1 MKISSVFV
9 GMAIL
14 MMAFSGNGKAE
25 VLPYIPLKGD
35 FGGANVTDVEGFIPN
50 IGDYTLQMSVP
61 AGCPVGIAF
70 GNVEHTMEDG
80 GMLRVACHDGTAYV
94 FENGLYKKK
103 VAVKPQYTLSETNV
117 IRNGSFEEV
126 ETDFSGGRWQ
136 PDVWETWDGGKPTWG
151 GETGKTNVRENPSYR
166 SDGLKSLVM
175 HSESRYLM
183 QQLEPE
189 ALKPNTAYLLTY
201 DYWTSEGYGNGNAAY
216 RILLGTDRCKGDIA
230 DLQGHVTPAA
240 GMGKGNYALL
250 IQTPEI
256 LPENVWFS
264 LYRAESKVDWIDD
277 IELVEVDTETKGIE
291 GQVSNV
297 VYLGGYA
304 FAPDNL
310 VLSDSHSMEM
320 TDYLV
325 NAGFSDGTFAGNA
338 PVGWTLSF
346 SAQSK
351 ISTGEKGG
359 GIIPGGQNHW
369 QLWTGSGGMDGK
381 ASQAVSGLPNGKYS
395 VKAAVSSSFNGKV
408 QLFANEGRTS
418 VLSGN
423 PKIYETSG
431 IVFNGTLEL
440 GLEVDASGSPTIDM
454 DNFELTYCGNDR
466 EGYMKIMKG
475 MLEEAKADTLVMV
488 SGADDLPGFNNLGA
502 YRRAIDAAES
512 LEEDASA
519 GRLIEVVGLL
529 DAAMK
534 EYDGIVAEYKVLK
547 DAFNRLEQIVETS
560 DYAVK
565 DRFLQTLAEAHAL
578 YESKEDRREEIA
590 PMLDRITADQK
601 ELVAHADLKA
611 AIKKA
616 QAMLDKSDY
625 PGRQDFADA
634 IAGAQAA
641 YDSPVGKDMSV
652 VMKELR
658 MAQARYYDSQYTR
671 PAMAQTVSE
680 VDYGLGNGVEKYVL
694 RVDGRPFYMT
704 NVQVRLDKLY
714 GYEGWNDSE
723 LEAVMEQAA
732 SDGFNTVSIPVFWR
746 EVEPEKDLFD
756 WRILDKYMGWCK
768 KYGMKME
775 LLWFS
780 WSSGGRVQY
789 LWNCNGRKELRTPDY
804 VCSIDGTSEFNM
816 LQKTFEYSLDWR
828 DTDLRDRERYV
839 LSQVMEHVALWDA
852 NNGAPHVVVGVQ
864 LGNEARGHGG
874 NPATPDEIINYYHH
888 VGAAVKESKYK
899 VWTRLNCVSYETSGR
914 TSANERKRNSGGTNI
929 DFVGIDI
936 YGTNASKVKGNM
948 DGQLGTNGKNFRM
961 IMEIDAK
968 DANSPVYQM
977 AALAG
982 DKSFDYYNYCVV
994 DGNALYGAD
1003 GHKLVERGHIGE
1015 VRQRNKM
1022 LNLANQDIA
1031 VKSHGKG
1038 LYVYNYAGNSVSAET
1053 GLEGIS
1059 FLPSSSRVQAV
1070 AVRHSAREILLLST
1084 ARGTFVLPATMKVT
1098 DVSFGYMDEEGR
1110 WVRETDGEVVNRKVT
1125 LDGTACVRLEIGEE
1139 GTGEESYV
1147 VNPEFNNSYMVDGAP
1162 YGWTNTTHAS
1172 TSKISVEA
1180 KGDGTVI
1187 KGNENHWQL
1196 WHGGG
1201 LDGKI
1206 MQVVTGLPEGR
1217 YRLSAGLVC
1226 SFGGGSIRLFAGDAE
1241 VPVRNGASAFYEVEA
1256 EVNGD
1261 GSLPIGLDIKT
1272 DGGQT
1277 TIEFDHVKL
1286 VPVGSG
1292 IFGLT
1297 DSGAAPQDFEVYTLQ
1312 GIRVKS
1318 GNGMPEEAVEGLPRG
1333 VYIVKGKAS
1342 NTKIM
1347 FRE

>member
-1 MKISSVFV
+1 M
-9 GMAIL
+9 
-14 MMAFSGNGKAE
+14 
-25 VLPYIPLKGD
+25 
-35 FGGANVTDVEGFIPN
+35 
-50 IGDYTLQMSVP
+50 
-61 AGCPVGIAF
+61 
-70 GNVEHTMEDG
+70 
-80 GMLRVACHDGTAYV
+80 
-94 FENGLYKKK
+94 
-103 VAVKPQYTLSETNV
+103 
-117 IRNGSFEEV
+117 
-126 ETDFSGGRWQ
+126 
-136 PDVWETWDGGKPTWG
+136 
-151 GETGKTNVRENPSYR
+151 
-166 SDGLKSLVM
+166 
-175 HSESRYLM
+175 
-183 QQLEPE
+183 
-189 ALKPNTAYLLTY
+189 
-201 DYWTSEGYGNGNAAY
+201 
-216 RILLGTDRCKGDIA
+216 
-230 DLQGHVTPAA
+230 
-240 GMGKGNYALL
+240 
-250 IQTPEI
+250 
-256 LPENVWFS
+256 
-264 LYRAESKVDWIDD
+264 
-277 IELVEVDTETKGIE
+277 
-291 GQVSNV
+291 
-297 VYLGGYA
+297 
-304 FAPDNL
+304 
-310 VLSDSHSMEM
+310 
-320 TDYLV
+320 
-325 NAGFSDGTFAGNA
+325 
-338 PVGWTLSF
+338 
-346 SAQSK
+346 
-351 ISTGEKGG
+351 
-359 GIIPGGQNHW
+359 
-369 QLWTGSGGMDGK
+369 
-381 ASQAVSGLPNGKYS
+381 
-395 VKAAVSSSFNGKV
+395 
-408 QLFANEGRTS
+408 
-418 VLSGN
+418 
-423 PKIYETSG
+423 
-431 IVFNGTLEL
+431 
-440 GLEVDASGSPTIDM
+440 
-454 DNFELTYCGNDR
+454 
-466 EGYMKIMKG
+466 
-475 MLEEAKADTLVMV
+475 
-488 SGADDLPGFNNLGA
+488 
-502 YRRAIDAAES
+502 
-512 LEEDASA
+512 
-519 GRLIEVVGLL
+519 
-529 DAAMK
+529 
-534 EYDGIVAEYKVLK
+534 
-547 DAFNRLEQIVETS
+547 
-560 DYAVK
+560 
-565 DRFLQTLAEAHAL
+565 
-578 YESKEDRREEIA
+578 
-590 PMLDRITADQK
+590 
-601 ELVAHADLKA
+601 
-611 AIKKA
+611 
-616 QAMLDKSDY
+616 
-625 PGRQDFADA
+625 
-634 IAGAQAA
+634 
-641 YDSPVGKDMSV
+641 
-652 VMKELR
+652 
-658 MAQARYYDSQYTR
+658 
-671 PAMAQTVSE
+671 
-680 VDYGLGNGVEKYVL
+680 
-694 RVDGRPFYMT
+694 
-704 NVQVRLDKLY
+704 
-714 GYEGWNDSE
+714 
-723 LEAVMEQAA
+723 
-732 SDGFNTVSIPVFWR
+732 SIPVFWR

-1059 FLPSSSRVQAV
+1059 FLPSSSRIQAV

-1201 LDGKI
+1201 LEGKI

-1226 SFGGGSIRLFAGDAE
+1226 SCGGGSIRLFAGDAE
-1241 VPVRNGASAFYEVEA
+1241 APVRNGASAFYEVEA

>member
-1 MKISSVFV
+1 
-9 GMAIL
+9 
-14 MMAFSGNGKAE
+14 
-25 VLPYIPLKGD
+25 
-35 FGGANVTDVEGFIPN
+35 
-50 IGDYTLQMSVP
+50 
-61 AGCPVGIAF
+61 
-70 GNVEHTMEDG
+70 
-80 GMLRVACHDGTAYV
+80 
-94 FENGLYKKK
+94 
-103 VAVKPQYTLSETNV
+103 
-117 IRNGSFEEV
+117 
-126 ETDFSGGRWQ
+126 
-136 PDVWETWDGGKPTWG
+136 
-151 GETGKTNVRENPSYR
+151 
-166 SDGLKSLVM
+166 
-175 HSESRYLM
+175 
-183 QQLEPE
+183 
-189 ALKPNTAYLLTY
+189 
-201 DYWTSEGYGNGNAAY
+201 
-216 RILLGTDRCKGDIA
+216 
-230 DLQGHVTPAA
+230 
-240 GMGKGNYALL
+240 
-250 IQTPEI
+250 
-256 LPENVWFS
+256 
-264 LYRAESKVDWIDD
+264 
-277 IELVEVDTETKGIE
+277 
-291 GQVSNV
+291 
-297 VYLGGYA
+297 
-304 FAPDNL
+304 
-310 VLSDSHSMEM
+310 
-320 TDYLV
+320 
-325 NAGFSDGTFAGNA
+325 
-338 PVGWTLSF
+338 
-346 SAQSK
+346 
-351 ISTGEKGG
+351 
-359 GIIPGGQNHW
+359 
-369 QLWTGSGGMDGK
+369 
-381 ASQAVSGLPNGKYS
+381 
-395 VKAAVSSSFNGKV
+395 
-408 QLFANEGRTS
+408 
-418 VLSGN
+418 
-423 PKIYETSG
+423 
-431 IVFNGTLEL
+431 
-440 GLEVDASGSPTIDM
+440 
-454 DNFELTYCGNDR
+454 
-466 EGYMKIMKG
+466 
-475 MLEEAKADTLVMV
+475 
-488 SGADDLPGFNNLGA
+488 
-502 YRRAIDAAES
+502 
-512 LEEDASA
+512 
-519 GRLIEVVGLL
+519 
-529 DAAMK
+529 
-534 EYDGIVAEYKVLK
+534 
-547 DAFNRLEQIVETS
+547 
-560 DYAVK
+560 
-565 DRFLQTLAEAHAL
+565 
-578 YESKEDRREEIA
+578 
-590 PMLDRITADQK
+590 
-601 ELVAHADLKA
+601 
-611 AIKKA
+611 
-616 QAMLDKSDY
+616 
-625 PGRQDFADA
+625 
-634 IAGAQAA
+634 
-641 YDSPVGKDMSV
+641 
-652 VMKELR
+652 
-658 MAQARYYDSQYTR
+658 
-671 PAMAQTVSE
+671 
-680 VDYGLGNGVEKYVL
+680 
-694 RVDGRPFYMT
+694 
-704 NVQVRLDKLY
+704 
-714 GYEGWNDSE
+714 
-723 LEAVMEQAA
+723 
-732 SDGFNTVSIPVFWR
+732 
-746 EVEPEKDLFD
+746 
-756 WRILDKYMGWCK
+756 
-768 KYGMKME
+768 
-775 LLWFS
+775 
-780 WSSGGRVQY
+780 
-789 LWNCNGRKELRTPDY
+789 
-804 VCSIDGTSEFNM
+804 
-816 LQKTFEYSLDWR
+816 
-828 DTDLRDRERYV
+828 
-839 LSQVMEHVALWDA
+839 
-852 NNGAPHVVVGVQ
+852 
-864 LGNEARGHGG
+864 
-874 NPATPDEIINYYHH
+874 
-888 VGAAVKESKYK
+888 
-899 VWTRLNCVSYETSGR
+899 
-914 TSANERKRNSGGTNI
+914 
-929 DFVGIDI
+929 
-936 YGTNASKVKGNM
+936 
-948 DGQLGTNGKNFRM
+948 M

>member
-1 MKISSVFV
+1 
-9 GMAIL
+9 
-14 MMAFSGNGKAE
+14 
-25 VLPYIPLKGD
+25 
-35 FGGANVTDVEGFIPN
+35 
-50 IGDYTLQMSVP
+50 
-61 AGCPVGIAF
+61 
-70 GNVEHTMEDG
+70 
-80 GMLRVACHDGTAYV
+80 
-94 FENGLYKKK
+94 
-103 VAVKPQYTLSETNV
+103 
-117 IRNGSFEEV
+117 
-126 ETDFSGGRWQ
+126 
-136 PDVWETWDGGKPTWG
+136 
-151 GETGKTNVRENPSYR
+151 
-166 SDGLKSLVM
+166 
-175 HSESRYLM
+175 
-183 QQLEPE
+183 
-189 ALKPNTAYLLTY
+189 
-201 DYWTSEGYGNGNAAY
+201 
-216 RILLGTDRCKGDIA
+216 
-230 DLQGHVTPAA
+230 
-240 GMGKGNYALL
+240 
-250 IQTPEI
+250 
-256 LPENVWFS
+256 
-264 LYRAESKVDWIDD
+264 
-277 IELVEVDTETKGIE
+277 
-291 GQVSNV
+291 
-297 VYLGGYA
+297 
-304 FAPDNL
+304 
-310 VLSDSHSMEM
+310 
-320 TDYLV
+320 
-325 NAGFSDGTFAGNA
+325 
-338 PVGWTLSF
+338 
-346 SAQSK
+346 
-351 ISTGEKGG
+351 
-359 GIIPGGQNHW
+359 
-369 QLWTGSGGMDGK
+369 
-381 ASQAVSGLPNGKYS
+381 
-395 VKAAVSSSFNGKV
+395 
-408 QLFANEGRTS
+408 
-418 VLSGN
+418 
-423 PKIYETSG
+423 
-431 IVFNGTLEL
+431 
-440 GLEVDASGSPTIDM
+440 
-454 DNFELTYCGNDR
+454 
-466 EGYMKIMKG
+466 
-475 MLEEAKADTLVMV
+475 
-488 SGADDLPGFNNLGA
+488 
-502 YRRAIDAAES
+502 
-512 LEEDASA
+512 
-519 GRLIEVVGLL
+519 
-529 DAAMK
+529 
-534 EYDGIVAEYKVLK
+534 
-547 DAFNRLEQIVETS
+547 
-560 DYAVK
+560 
-565 DRFLQTLAEAHAL
+565 
-578 YESKEDRREEIA
+578 
-590 PMLDRITADQK
+590 
-601 ELVAHADLKA
+601 
-611 AIKKA
+611 
-616 QAMLDKSDY
+616 
-625 PGRQDFADA
+625 
-634 IAGAQAA
+634 
-641 YDSPVGKDMSV
+641 
-652 VMKELR
+652 
-658 MAQARYYDSQYTR
+658 
-671 PAMAQTVSE
+671 
-680 VDYGLGNGVEKYVL
+680 
-694 RVDGRPFYMT
+694 
-704 NVQVRLDKLY
+704 
-714 GYEGWNDSE
+714 
-723 LEAVMEQAA
+723 
-732 SDGFNTVSIPVFWR
+732 
-746 EVEPEKDLFD
+746 
-756 WRILDKYMGWCK
+756 MGWCK

>member
-1 MKISSVFV
+1 M
-9 GMAIL
+9 
-14 MMAFSGNGKAE
+14 
-25 VLPYIPLKGD
+25 
-35 FGGANVTDVEGFIPN
+35 
-50 IGDYTLQMSVP
+50 
-61 AGCPVGIAF
+61 
-70 GNVEHTMEDG
+70 
-80 GMLRVACHDGTAYV
+80 
-94 FENGLYKKK
+94 
-103 VAVKPQYTLSETNV
+103 
-117 IRNGSFEEV
+117 
-126 ETDFSGGRWQ
+126 
-136 PDVWETWDGGKPTWG
+136 
-151 GETGKTNVRENPSYR
+151 
-166 SDGLKSLVM
+166 
-175 HSESRYLM
+175 
-183 QQLEPE
+183 
-189 ALKPNTAYLLTY
+189 
-201 DYWTSEGYGNGNAAY
+201 
-216 RILLGTDRCKGDIA
+216 
-230 DLQGHVTPAA
+230 
-240 GMGKGNYALL
+240 
-250 IQTPEI
+250 
-256 LPENVWFS
+256 
-264 LYRAESKVDWIDD
+264 
-277 IELVEVDTETKGIE
+277 
-291 GQVSNV
+291 
-297 VYLGGYA
+297 
-304 FAPDNL
+304 
-310 VLSDSHSMEM
+310 
-320 TDYLV
+320 
-325 NAGFSDGTFAGNA
+325 
-338 PVGWTLSF
+338 
-346 SAQSK
+346 
-351 ISTGEKGG
+351 
-359 GIIPGGQNHW
+359 
-369 QLWTGSGGMDGK
+369 
-381 ASQAVSGLPNGKYS
+381 
-395 VKAAVSSSFNGKV
+395 
-408 QLFANEGRTS
+408 
-418 VLSGN
+418 
-423 PKIYETSG
+423 
-431 IVFNGTLEL
+431 
-440 GLEVDASGSPTIDM
+440 
-454 DNFELTYCGNDR
+454 
-466 EGYMKIMKG
+466 
-475 MLEEAKADTLVMV
+475 
-488 SGADDLPGFNNLGA
+488 
-502 YRRAIDAAES
+502 
-512 LEEDASA
+512 
-519 GRLIEVVGLL
+519 
-529 DAAMK
+529 
-534 EYDGIVAEYKVLK
+534 
-547 DAFNRLEQIVETS
+547 
-560 DYAVK
+560 
-565 DRFLQTLAEAHAL
+565 
-578 YESKEDRREEIA
+578 
-590 PMLDRITADQK
+590 
-601 ELVAHADLKA
+601 
-611 AIKKA
+611 
-616 QAMLDKSDY
+616 
-625 PGRQDFADA
+625 
-634 IAGAQAA
+634 
-641 YDSPVGKDMSV
+641 
-652 VMKELR
+652 
-658 MAQARYYDSQYTR
+658 
-671 PAMAQTVSE
+671 
-680 VDYGLGNGVEKYVL
+680 
-694 RVDGRPFYMT
+694 
-704 NVQVRLDKLY
+704 
-714 GYEGWNDSE
+714 
-723 LEAVMEQAA
+723 
-732 SDGFNTVSIPVFWR
+732 
-746 EVEPEKDLFD
+746 
-756 WRILDKYMGWCK
+756 
-768 KYGMKME
+768 
-775 LLWFS
+775 
-780 WSSGGRVQY
+780 QY